1 MRSIILA
8 ICSCTVIMSAAS
20 LCQAHGV
27 EGMVERTDG
36 YCVTAQYDDGEPA
49 SYAAVE
55 IKAPDSDLVF
65 QKGRTDRNGRFMFQ
79 PEVPGRWQAIVQDGM
94 GHRLALDVEVGG
106 APDTT
111 AKVHVGMS
119 AAGGFQGRFRN
130 ILTGLA
136 IIFGVC
142 GFFYGWRARLQ
153 FGSPQKRSTVVS
165 P

>member
-8 ICSCTVIMSAAS
+8 ICSCTVIMSVVS

-94 GHRLALDVEVGG
+94 GHRLALDVVVGEDPEAQG
-106 APDTT
+106 
-111 AKVHVGMS
+111 KVSAGMQLS
-119 AAGGFQGRFRN
+119 GTVPGRLQN
-130 ILTGLA
+130 TLSGLA
-136 IIFGVC
+136 IIFGLC
-142 GFFYGWRARLQ
+142 GSLYGWRARLQ
-153 FGSPQKRSTVVS
+153 FGSPQKRR
-165 P
+165 